1 MHIVKHLFVRGAAIL
16 IGLSLS
22 GCYKAGSNEPVVELT
37 KPVKIE
43 RFESNKDSTPFQFLG
58 EVSATQTTPI
68 SFRLGGEITK
78 IHVEMGQEVKQG
90 QLLAELDKSDY
101 QLLLQS
107 KQAQFDLAKAQYLR
121 AKRMA
126 SQKLISKDSYEQAV
140 TRYQST
146 QAELNQ
152 AKTDLSYTQI
162 HAPFD
167 GQISIRFVNPY
178 QLVAPQQPIFN
189 LVDTS
194 SYEVVVSVPVVTA
207 HKLMGREY
215 SLTFELDGKP
225 AQPMKAKL
233 KEVSSQPDKDTNSY
247 QVTTTIDNEEIP
259 LLPGN
264 SGRLTVH
271 FPLESNALEQLSES
285 TWIAVESHSQETVG
299 ELWVFDENT
308 TRVEKRQV
316 SINAATGKVTG
327 LEDGELIVESGVHSL
342 QEGQRVRPWTRE
354 RGI

>member
-1 MHIVKHLFVRGAAIL
+1 MKHLFVRGAVIL
-16 IGLSLS
+16 VGLSLS

-43 RFESNKDSTPFQFLG
+43 RFESNQESTPFQFLG
-58 EVSATQTTPI
+58 EVSASQTTPI
-68 SFRLGGEITK
+68 SFRLGGEVTK

-101 QLLLQS
+101 QLQLQS

-126 SQKLISKDSYEQAV
+126 SQKLISKDSFEQAV

-146 QAELNQ
+146 QAELAQ

-215 SLTFELDGKP
+215 SLSFELDGRP
-225 AQPMKAKL
+225 TQPMKAKI

-247 QVTTTIDNEEIP
+247 QVTTEIDNQDIA

-271 FPLESNALEQLSES
+271 FPSDFNAQEQLSDSAWITVESNAKK
-285 TWIAVESHSQETVG
+285 TVG
-299 ELWVFDENT
+299 KLWVFDESTN
-308 TRVEKRQV
+308 RVQQRQV
-316 SINAATGKVTG
+316 SINTVTGKVTG
-327 LEDGELIVESGVHSL
+327 IEDGELIVESGVHSL